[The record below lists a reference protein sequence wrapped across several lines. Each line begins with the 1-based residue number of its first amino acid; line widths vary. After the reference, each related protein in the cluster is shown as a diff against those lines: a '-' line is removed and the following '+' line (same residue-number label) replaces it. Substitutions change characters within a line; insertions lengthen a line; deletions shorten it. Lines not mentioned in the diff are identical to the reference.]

1 MTGEEPRVTVRVTRR
16 FDAAPERVFDAWLT
30 PAMIGR
36 WMFGPALRD
45 EKILR
50 IEADARVG
58 GSFSFL
64 VLRQGTEID
73 HVGRYLE
80 IERPRHLVFTWG
92 IAQES
97 AEESRVSIDI
107 TPVDSGCELKLTHVM
122 DAKWAE
128 YADRTRSGWTTML
141 DALARTLVS
150 DDHRH

>member
-30 PAMIGR
+30 PTMIEQ
-36 WMFGPALRD
+36 WMFGPKLRD

-73 HVGRYLE
+73 HVGHYLE
-80 IERPRHLVFTWG
+80 IDRPRRLVFTWG

-107 TPVDSGCELKLTHVM
+107 TPLNSGCELELTHVM

-128 YADRTRSGWTTML
+128 YADRTRAGWTTML
-141 DALARTLVS
+141 DALARTFGS
-150 DDHRH
+150 DDQRL